1 MAMVIATVVV
11 VVMTSV
17 LRKIVVTQFG
27 PGIRIVRLS
36 FVGMRLLIRVRLG
49 HYLRVLV
56 GMLVGLPVGLLVG
69 LLVGMLVGLLVGM
82 LVGVLVGVLVGRV
95 CVRIRVVVRMRVPVP
110 VPMRVCRVVAA
121 AFVIML
127 IG

>member
-69 LLVGMLVGLLVGM
+69 LLVGMLVG
-82 LVGVLVGVLVGRV
+82 VLVGVLVGRM